1 MKEGMSYE
9 EIKTAAGS
17 DGTIM
22 AETEDFTV
30 YGWMAED
37 GASVSIVIQD
47 VKVESLSQHD
57 SK

>member
-1 MKEGMSYE
+1 MSLLSVF
-9 EIKTAAGS
+9 TAAGS